1 MLTCVDAVEMTAL
14 SNPTLSTLP
23 VLIQPKDV
31 FSSEVDEVKADE
43 VKADEAKEAEAKG
56 AEATEL
62 QCAASS
68 TILSLETR
76 LTLPFPSA
84 LTVLLTAILAAAAT
98 VFAQRKAL
106 LFSPDLMK

>member
-1 MLTCVDAVEMTAL
+1 MTAL

-31 FSSEVDEVKADE
+31 FSSEVDEVKEVE
-43 VKADEAKEAEAKG
+43 VKADEAKEVEAKEAEAKG
-56 AEATEL
+56 AEATKL

-76 LTLPFPSA
+76 LTLPFQSA
-84 LTVLLTAILAAAAT
+84 LTVLLMAILAAAAT
-98 VFAQRKAL
+98 MFAQRKAL